1 MLAPPPIAAGR
12 TALLSRTQDAD
23 SRVCARKRGAMCVE
37 KGSSFG
43 GPPQLTDRFVEGAFL
58 HEMKRPTK
66 DHFSFFEVGA
76 GGRVWGRRGG

>member
-1 MLAPPPIAAGR
+1 
-12 TALLSRTQDAD
+12 
-23 SRVCARKRGAMCVE
+23 MCVE